1 MTFELNF
8 EGDEGG
14 GFELIPVGEYP
25 AYINNIMEKGEGEGK
40 YLNFRFVIA
49 DGPQAK
55 RNAFTNCSL
64 KKEAIWKLKNILIAA
79 GIVKKGHKGAVQWN
93 LPDLIG
99 RKVGIRVAHEE
110 YEGTKRETVAAI
122 FSLEART
129 APTDTAPAGG
139 AAAPATGGV
148 KRL

>member
-1 MTFELNF
+1 MTFEVNF

-14 GFELIPVGEYP
+14 GFELLPVGEYP
-25 AYINNIMEKGEGEGK
+25 AYINNIQEKGEGEGK
-40 YLNFRFVIA
+40 YLNFRFTIA
-49 DGPQAK
+49 EGPQAK

-79 GIVKKGHKGAVQWN
+79 GIVQKGHKGAVQWN
-93 LPDLIG
+93 LPDLVG

-110 YEGTKRETVAAI
+110 YEGQKRESVAAI

-129 APTDTAPAGG
+129 APAATAPAAGG
-139 AAAPATGGV
+139 AATASSGV